1 MTRRSNRRF
10 IPAAVF
16 IGLFGL
22 SSAGSSQQMAAKPE
36 TKLFPH
42 YSTAGFFAIEGSPRQ
57 VFNFNPG
64 WRYHKGEITGAEAV
78 RFDDAAW
85 EAANLPHGLEINPE
99 NSSGMRNYQGPAWYR
114 KHFRLPAAMQG
125 KKAVLYFEA
134 VMGKSDVWVNG
145 EKVAQHFGGYL
156 PFAADITRLVYGAG
170 RDNVVAVRADNS
182 DDPNYPP
189 GKPQDQLDF
198 TYMGGIYRDVY
209 LIATAPLHVTHDLFS
224 QTVAG
229 GGVFVGVKDV
239 NGNNADL
246 EVRTEV
252 VNEETAARSVTLRTI
267 LEDAGGKELLRKEET
282 ASLQPGAARQ
292 FVQPVTASNVH
303 LWHPDDPYLHF
314 IRTEVVQ
321 DGKVVDSLR
330 TRFGIRL
337 FEMRGDQ
344 GFFVNK
350 KYIGHKLSGVN
361 RHQDYVYVGNALPNS
376 AHWRDVKLL
385 REGGSN
391 VVRAAHYPMDPAF
404 MDACDELGM
413 LVTVATPGWQ
423 FFNAKAPAF
432 EQRIKQDT
440 RAMVRRDRNRPAVFL
455 WETALNETGNQPLAM
470 LKELHQIVHAEFP
483 FPGAFT
489 VTDANLARQAGFDF
503 YYGAAADGKNSF
515 TREYGDQVDNWTSQ
529 NSLVR
534 INREWGEAPLL
545 SQLMTRV
552 SGLANVYNAP
562 PVRLGAALWA
572 GIDHQR
578 GYHPDPFRGGLLD
591 LYRIPRYAY
600 YLFKSQYDPTYKLP
614 GINTGPMVHIAHELT
629 QMSAADVIVLTNCE
643 EVRLTWL
650 GKEVAT
656 QKPETNYQ
664 GLPHPPVI
672 FKNVFNFRGVGLGSR
687 LNTSQI
693 EMVAEGLIG
702 GQVAAR
708 EVRKYPERSAGIKLE
723 LDDAGIGLTADGS
736 DFVPVRAYIVDAKG
750 VPKVLDSSYVTFEVT
765 GPGSVIGDASNFANP
780 MKAEFGIATALIRA
794 GGTPG
799 EIHVRATSKGYTPA
813 EIVLESKAPAM
824 PAVGSVQ
831 SQPARTRTATPAPAP
846 APAAKPAAPAEIQ
859 KLNAEIKRLQQ
870 ELTVK
875 EQANQELQ
883 LKLNEKR

>member
-1 MTRRSNRRF
+1 MTCFHRSGLA
-10 IPAAVF
+10 AAVLAA
-16 IGLFGL
+16 GLFGPR
-22 SSAGSSQQMAAKPE
+22 AAQSD
-36 TKLFPH
+36 TKAVPR
-42 YSTAGFFAIEGSPRQ
+42 YSTAGFFAIDGSPRQ
-57 VFNFNPG
+57 AFDFNPG
-64 WRYHKGEITGAEAV
+64 WRYHKGDLAGAEAV
-78 RFDDAAW
+78 RFDDSAW
-85 EAANLPHGLEINPE
+85 EVANLPHGLEINPE
-99 NSSGMRNYQGPAWYR
+99 NASGMRNYQGPAWYR
-114 KHFRLPAAMQG
+114 KRFRLPAGVQG
-125 KKAVLYFEA
+125 KRVVLHFEA

-145 EKVAQHFGGYL
+145 EKVAEHFGGYL
-156 PFAADITRLVYGAG
+156 PFAADITRLVSGSA
-170 RDNVVAVRADNS
+170 RDNIVAVRADNS
-182 DDPNYPP
+182 DDPDYPP

-209 LIATAPLHVTHDLFS
+209 LIATAPLHVTHDLLS

-229 GGVFVGVKDV
+229 GGVFAGVKDV
-239 NGNNADL
+239 SGSSADL
-246 EVRTEV
+246 EIRTEV
-252 VNEETAARSVTLRTI
+252 VNEEAAARDFTLRTI
-267 LEDAGGKELLRKEET
+267 LEDAGGKELARQEET
-282 ASLQPGAARQ
+282 ASLQPKASRQ
-292 FVQPVTASNVH
+292 FVQPMAVADVR

-314 IRTEVVQ
+314 IRTEVVR

-337 FEMRGDQ
+337 FEMRGEQ

-376 AHWRDVKLL
+376 GQWRDAKLL

-391 VVRAAHYPMDPAF
+391 VVRAAHYPLDPAF
-404 MDACDELGM
+404 MDACDELGI

-423 FFNAKAPAF
+423 FFNAKDPAF

-470 LKELHQIVHAEFP
+470 LKELHQIVHSEFP

-534 INREWGEAPLL
+534 INREWGEEPLL
-545 SQLMTRV
+545 SQLLTRV
-552 SGLANVYNAP
+552 NGLATVYSSP
-562 PVRLGAALWA
+562 PQRLGAALWA

-578 GYHPDPFRGGLLD
+578 GYHPDPIRGGLLD

-600 YLFKSQYDPTYKLP
+600 YLFKSQYDPTFKLP
-614 GINTGPMVHIAHELT
+614 GIATGPMVHIAHELT
-629 QMSAADVIVLTNCE
+629 QLSAGDVIVLTNCE

-650 GKEVAT
+650 GKVVAT
-656 QKPETNYQ
+656 QKPEASYQ
-664 GLPHPPVI
+664 ALPHPPVI
-672 FKNVFNFRGVGLGSR
+672 FKNVFNFRGLGLGSR
-687 LNTSQI
+687 LNTSQM

-702 GQVAAR
+702 GQVAVR
-708 EVRKYPERSAGIKLE
+708 EVRKYPERSSGVKLE
-723 LDDAGIGLTADGS
+723 LDDAGIGVTADGS
-736 DFVPVRAYIVDAKG
+736 DFVPVRAYIVDNKG
-750 VPKVLDSSYVTFEVT
+750 IPKVLDSSYVTFAVT
-765 GPGSVIGDASNFANP
+765 GPASIIGDGSTHANP
-780 MKAEFGIATALIRA
+780 MKAEFGIATVLIRA
-794 GGTPG
+794 GNTPG
-799 EIHVRATSKGYTPA
+799 EIHVRATCKGYTPD
-813 EIVLESKAPAM
+813 ELSFESKAPRM
-824 PAVGSVQ
+824 LAVMGQGIASGA
-831 SQPARTRTATPAPAP
+831 ARPRAA
-846 APAAKPAAPAEIQ
+846 APAAAQQAQPPATADPVEIQ

-875 EQANQELQ
+875 EQTNQELQ
-883 LKLNEKR
+883 LKLNEKK